1 MAIDATVETFPELVA
16 AGPALLDIWGP
27 QCAPCIALMP
37 VVEELERRFEGRF
50 RLLKLNAPENRKVC
64 RDLRVIGL
72 PTYITFRDGEEVER
86 LTGNDTSGEDVR
98 LAIERL
104 LDGRG
109 ASVAPRSNDRGG
121 RHPGR

>member
-16 AGPALLDIWGP
+16 AGPTLLDIWGP

-50 RLLKLNAPENRKVC
+50 RLLKLNAPENRKIC

-72 PTYITFRDGEEVER
+72 PTYLTFRDGEEVER

-109 ASVAPRSNDRGG
+109 ARVAPRSNDRGE